1 MAFSNKMVSY
11 CGTITS
17 ENLGIALK
25 KAVDEV
31 LGLVRQMA
39 PEKLPEF
46 SRKHTC
52 ITQMN
57 AAPLNIRA
65 KHVFELIRIER
76 IASTER
82 TYRVVQVP
90 EEIRHDAQDS
100 GSIHYATELSPSYAV
115 DMESNLEVYPD
126 LPAVDDTKRKVNIF
140 HIVNSSGK
148 TIDEDAETIKD
159 AALTL
164 GGATTAASE
173 AFPLVWKD
181 YVVMAAARAILQEK
195 LNAIR
200 ASLPDYAAADFDD
213 TAFGVAVENA
223 RKLIVGTL
231 SESSN
236 NALSAVYWLVDE
248 DNEMVT
254 ANLQTAQQELSRAQL
269 YIAEHQ
275 KDMTIDDKTLAK
287 LMQEFQL
294 LGQQLASVENDMK
307 KFLQAHV
314 GNYVDDTQKATRV

>member
-100 GSIHYATELSPSYAV
+100 GSIHYATC
-115 DMESNLEVYPD
+115 
-126 LPAVDDTKRKVNIF
+126 
-140 HIVNSSGK
+140 
-148 TIDEDAETIKD
+148 
-159 AALTL
+159 
-164 GGATTAASE
+164 
-173 AFPLVWKD
+173 
-181 YVVMAAARAILQEK
+181 
-195 LNAIR
+195 
-200 ASLPDYAAADFDD
+200 
-213 TAFGVAVENA
+213 
-223 RKLIVGTL
+223 
-231 SESSN
+231 
-236 NALSAVYWLVDE
+236 
-248 DNEMVT
+248 
-254 ANLQTAQQELSRAQL
+254 QTR
-269 YIAEHQ
+269 
-275 KDMTIDDKTLAK
+275 
-287 LMQEFQL
+287 
-294 LGQQLASVENDMK
+294 
-307 KFLQAHV
+307 
-314 GNYVDDTQKATRV
+314 